1 MEESKKRKIRF
12 PLWAKILI
20 VLVLSVVSVSV
31 AAIIYSNHA
40 VRSTMR
46 NHYAE
51 HSAEVAD
58 TLALYVDS
66 DKVKSLKEKVEAI
79 YNTVPEEEKVEN
91 NEGWDT
97 QEWKDYLAYF
107 KDIIET
113 DEYKYLFKQV
123 SDFHSKNDA
132 KYTYLA
138 YADFDHKRLVYL
150 VDDSPEEERCL
161 PGSFDNFTENDMSIA
176 NHIEEGFLPEITNMP
191 EYGWLVSAGKPI
203 FDENHDLVSF
213 AVVDLS
219 MDDIVVKEN
228 QYITTL
234 TIILSS
240 ISLAAIVVGYLLVLF
255 VVIRPIRKLTKVS
268 NEYVEGTHEEFTKF
282 NDVKINTRDEIE
294 DLANSMKKMENDIN
308 HYVNDVISTTTA
320 LETSKRKAE
329 EFKYFADRD
338 ALTGVMNKRAYF
350 EEEERLNQEIQKG
363 KAKFAVSM
371 IDLND
376 LKVTNDTLGHER
388 GDDIIVGL
396 CRIVQCV
403 FTKSSIYRTGGDEF
417 VVISEKEDLKNIQ
430 QLETRFA
437 DMIDK
442 SMKAARQDFAIS
454 AALGVAIFNPK
465 VDNNVEDTFKRA
477 DAAMYK
483 NKKAMKEPK

>member
-20 VLVLSVVSVSV
+20 VLVLSVVSVSA
-31 AAIIYSNHA
+31 AAIIYSNNA
-40 VRSTMR
+40 VRSAMR

-58 TLALYVDS
+58 TLALYVDD
-66 DKVKSLKEKVEAI
+66 DKVKSLKEKVDAI
-79 YNTVPEEEKVEN
+79 YKTIPEEEKVEN
-91 NEGWDT
+91 NEGWNT

-107 KDIIET
+107 KDIVET

-138 YADFDHKRLVYL
+138 YADLENNRLVYL
-150 VDDSPEEERCL
+150 VDDAPVEERCL

-176 NHIEEGFLPEITNMP
+176 DHFEEGFLPEITNMP

-203 FDENHDLVSF
+203 FDESHNLVAF

-219 MDDIVVKEN
+219 MDSIIAKEN
-228 QYITTL
+228 QYVITL
-234 TIILSS
+234 SIILSS
-240 ISLAAIVVGYLLVLF
+240 ISVVSF
-255 VVIRPIRKLTKVS
+255 VVIRPIRKLTKVA
-268 NEYVEGTHEEFTKF
+268 NEYVPGTHEEFKKF
-282 NDVKINTRDEIE
+282 SEVNINTRDAIE
-294 DLANSMKKMENDIN
+294 DLSNAMKKMEADIN

-320 LETSKRKAE
+320 LETSQKKAE

-403 FTKSSIYRTGGDEF
+403 FTKSSIYRIGGDEF

-442 SMKAARQDFAIS
+442 SMKAAKQEFAIS
-454 AALGVAIFNPK
+454 AAIGVAIFNPK

-483 NKKAMKEPK
+483 NKKTMKEPR